1 MTILQKSTS
10 ESPLSNKGTNLTLVY
25 RFDPKYPIETDW
37 YHNDKD
43 MKYLTKLKE
52 SLIRIMERHNLKQ
65 INVDGTY
72 FDVFINKDKTE
83 EMCMVFKFEFNHIEY
98 GD

>member
-1 MTILQKSTS
+1 MSKKL
-10 ESPLSNKGTNLTLVY
+10 
-25 RFDPKYPIETDW
+25 FDAEKKISQITKFQDGIRVTDW